1 MVSFIQQTCCT
12 CDRTLTRLDTGI
24 PRWKPVPT
32 DQINQETAVITWL
45 LLSMR
50 TYDRS
55 GLRGLDEGQSAV
67 ISLFG
72 DIDRAVSELVFLQ
85 DLLQL
90 TQHAHPLALLVLAVG
105 QHQDGTFVIGSRELG
120 RCDLGKWKPIH
131 EIRKQTPSGVYAWM
145 SLLRTSPAVA
155 NLPDLTDHEWP
166 IANKVSVHWWPSSG
180 GQPLLVRRR
189 ISSSIRIRGKANVAD
204 AILNVGIV
212 FIFFV

>member
-1 MVSFIQQTCCT
+1 
-12 CDRTLTRLDTGI
+12 
-24 PRWKPVPT
+24 
-32 DQINQETAVITWL
+32 
-45 LLSMR
+45 MR

-155 NLPDLTDHEWP
+155 NLPDLTDP
-166 IANKVSVHWWPSSG
+166 PVVHGPPVGDRYFKMFWYIYKWDFFLKSCLG
-180 GQPLLVRRR
+180 FIRQFTQCTLF
-189 ISSSIRIRGKANVAD
+189 ICDSSS
-204 AILNVGIV
+204 
-212 FIFFV
+212 